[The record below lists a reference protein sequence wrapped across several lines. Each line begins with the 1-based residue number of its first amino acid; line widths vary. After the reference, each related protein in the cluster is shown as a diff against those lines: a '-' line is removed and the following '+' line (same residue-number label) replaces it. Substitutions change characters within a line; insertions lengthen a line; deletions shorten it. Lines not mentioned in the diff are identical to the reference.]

1 MTSQKIKIEQYNYS
15 VPSLDFKWP
24 TFDKE
29 VIVLGNKLES

>member
-15 VPSLDFKWP
+15 LPSLDFRSS
-24 TFDKE
+24 TFDTE